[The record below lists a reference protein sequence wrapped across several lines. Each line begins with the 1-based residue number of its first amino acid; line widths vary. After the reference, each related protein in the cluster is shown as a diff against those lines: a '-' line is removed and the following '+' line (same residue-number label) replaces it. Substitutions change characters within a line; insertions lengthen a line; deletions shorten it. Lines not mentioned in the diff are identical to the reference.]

1 MAIGL
6 FLLMAAVAVVIIYTH
21 TKIFLNYKKHVFFK
35 QKKKSPTTLKYLEL
49 IKLCVESIYGVGPD
63 ALTG

>member
-1 MAIGL
+1 MLMAIGL

-35 QKKKSPTTLKYLEL
+35 QKKNLQQR
-49 IKLCVESIYGVGPD
+49 
-63 ALTG
+63 